1 MFYYPSRFVKDTN
14 ALWYFCADI
23 VYVLFSLE
31 IFINK
36 YKKFCN
42 IFPFNDSMSIF
53 KKGSGS
59 LKNLFFEAGWNREYV
74 VFVKFSDNLFALNQ
88 RDILLSSQFI
98 SEKRSSMLCLKE
110 INWYCQQAWLDL
122 VFLSIYK
129 DHLRKLRRAMGLRWI
144 PGAHH
149 IRCLGRQI
157 FWCYYRRYRRCIH
170 FGLRDFFWII
180 LNMYHLFHIALVYVK
195 IFHDLLCQMLFE
207 DLWKLITHIRSFS
220 RDLIIWRTNP
230 KIVCSVEV
238 LIWKPNCFGKRSL
251 FSTK

>member
-1 MFYYPSRFVKDTN
+1 MLFDILVLISFMCCFHERFSSISTPRNFVT
-14 ALWYFCADI
+14 
-23 VYVLFSLE
+23 FSL
-31 IFINK
+31 
-36 YKKFCN
+36 
-42 IFPFNDSMSIF
+42 SMTKLPDF

-157 FWCYYRRYRRCIH
+157 FWCYYRRYRRCIDI
-170 FGLRDFFWII
+170 GLRDI
-180 LNMYHLFHIALVYVK
+180 LWTILSMYRLSHKALV
-195 IFHDLLCQMLFE
+195 
-207 DLWKLITHIRSFS
+207 
-220 RDLIIWRTNP
+220 
-230 KIVCSVEV
+230 
-238 LIWKPNCFGKRSL
+238 
-251 FSTK
+251 